1 MVDNHKTFLCI
12 SNYFK
17 GSAFLIALKKAGN
30 QVYLITSEKLKEN
43 NWPREYID
51 EIFFMPGQDLDWDL
65 ETLLIGVG
73 GLMKG
78 VKIDAIVA
86 LDDYDVEK
94 ATFLRENLRIP
105 GMGQTTGRYFRDKLA
120 MRMRAQEA
128 GVLVPAFSAL
138 FNDEEIN
145 HFADTVPPPWVLK
158 PRSEASAH
166 GIIKVYDKESLWNN
180 IHEMGDNRLRYLVEQ
195 FKPGDVYHADGL
207 NLDGKNLFCTVSKYL
222 ATPMEISQGGGIF
235 RSANV
240 LYGSEDDK
248 SMREANQKVM
258 KAFGMKNGASH
269 TEFIKGRDDGKVY
282 FLETSSRVGGA
293 HLAEMVEG
301 ATDINLWTEWAK
313 IEDSVVKGQK
323 YTLPKVKKGYA
334 GIVLTLSKFQDPDLS
349 AFTDPEVCF
358 RVPLDYHAGLIVK
371 SEKHARIRELL
382 DDYTERLS
390 QGVSS
395 VAEQEKIKKFH

>member
-1 MVDNHKTFLCI
+1 MEDNHKTFLCI

-120 MRMRAQEA
+120 MRMRAREA

-166 GIIKVYDKESLWNN
+166 GIIKVHDKDSLWQN
-180 IHEMGDNRLRYLVEQ
+180 IHEMGNNRLRYLVEQ

-240 LYGSEDDK
+240 PYGSEDDK

-269 TEFIKGRDDGKVY
+269 TEFIKGREDGQVY

-349 AFTDPEVCF
+349 AFNDPEVCF

-371 SEKHARIRELL
+371 SDKHARIRELL
-382 DDYTERLS
+382 DDYAERLS

-395 VAEQEKIKKFH
+395 VAEQEKVKKFH

>member
-1 MVDNHKTFLCI
+1 
-12 SNYFK
+12 
-17 GSAFLIALKKAGN
+17 
-30 QVYLITSEKLKEN
+30 
-43 NWPREYID
+43 
-51 EIFFMPGQDLDWDL
+51 
-65 ETLLIGVG
+65 
-73 GLMKG
+73 
-78 VKIDAIVA
+78 
-86 LDDYDVEK
+86 
-94 ATFLRENLRIP
+94 
-105 GMGQTTGRYFRDKLA
+105 
-120 MRMRAQEA
+120 
-128 GVLVPAFSAL
+128 
-138 FNDEEIN
+138 
-145 HFADTVPPPWVLK
+145 
-158 PRSEASAH
+158 
-166 GIIKVYDKESLWNN
+166 
-180 IHEMGDNRLRYLVEQ
+180 
-195 FKPGDVYHADGL
+195 
-207 NLDGKNLFCTVSKYL
+207 
-222 ATPMEISQGGGIF
+222 MEISQGGGIF